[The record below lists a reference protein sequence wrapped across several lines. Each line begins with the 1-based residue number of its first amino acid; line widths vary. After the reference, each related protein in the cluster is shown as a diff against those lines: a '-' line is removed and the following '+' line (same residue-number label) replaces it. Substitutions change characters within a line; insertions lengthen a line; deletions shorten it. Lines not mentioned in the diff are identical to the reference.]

1 MLDLSKQ
8 KKYYQIKWFNGEVLH
23 IPLPTQE
30 MLMNMD
36 NIMELIN
43 SDKAEDQM
51 EGNMEFIKYITSLN
65 KDKIVL
71 KDEDYKD
78 LDLNLINM
86 IITDY
91 YNFTVDVLGE

>member
-8 KKYYQIKWFNGEVLH
+8 KKYYQIKWFNGQVLS

-36 NIMELIN
+36 HIMELIE

-65 KDKIVL
+65 KEGIVL

-78 LDLNLINM
+78 LDINLINL
-86 IITDY
+86 IIQDY
-91 YNFTVDVLGE
+91 YNFTQDLLGE